1 MTPDHEPLD
10 DDYRVLAQPPEDEFC
25 PMCGRWFHECGC
37 EVEEELRLD
46 AEWEALTRTATPNL
60 SPP

>member
-1 MTPDHEPLD
+1 MNAEPLD
-10 DDYRVLAQPPEDEFC
+10 DDYGVPVPTTYEDSFC

-46 AEWEALTRTATPNL
+46 AEWEALTRAAIPNL
-60 SPP
+60 GPP